1 VLLAGCAVL
10 CLASPLFA
18 ADKPAA
24 PKPAASKS
32 TASKPAASAA
42 PVDTLGMLERA
53 VAKDSTKF
61 DNLYK
66 LGIMYLDR
74 DRVAESIRVLTKANQ
89 LKPKDTKTMVNLGA
103 ALDAGGRS
111 ELAQAYYLKVLSI
124 SPNDS
129 IAGCRLASSL
139 YSQGKYSDAMA
150 RLRDII
156 EQHPN
161 AYCAY
166 FTMGVAFADAGIY
179 KDAIRMWQKVVQIA
193 PDSPEA
199 ASAKESMDV
208 LDKYVHPKTN

>member
-1 VLLAGCAVL
+1 VKRLSLVPLAACVVL
-10 CLASPLFA
+10 CLASPLLA

-24 PKPAASKS
+24 KPAA
-32 TASKPAASAA
+32 AKPAAA
-42 PVDTLGMLERA
+42 PVDTLGMLEKA

-66 LGIMYLDR
+66 LGVMYLDR
-74 DRVAESIRVLTKANQ
+74 DRVAEAIRVFTKANQ
-89 LKPKDTKTMVNLGA
+89 LKPKDTKTIVNLGA
-103 ALDAGGRS
+103 AYDAAGQAAVAQTWY
-111 ELAQAYYLKVLSI
+111 EKALAAA
-124 SPNDS
+124 PNDS

-139 YSQGKYSDAMA
+139 YSQGKYPEAMD

-156 EQHPN
+156 EKHPN

-166 FTMGVAFADAGIY
+166 FTLGVAFADAGIY

-208 LDKYVHPKTN
+208 LDKYVHPKPN